1 MCSRKSKKVSKIAFF
16 TCHQWGR
23 SSGQEQVISMGMAI
37 HTQPALPLGLGFGLV
52 SVPTVQAD
60 VYVVGGKLH
69 LVTDLA
75 FFSLKKKKKILI
87 FPSLQAIMISR
98 ITQVTSLPS
107 DRFSVHYFT
116 VRLGSQLEWSWFINF
131 ISASNPYYLMH
142 HSAP

>member
-1 MCSRKSKKVSKIAFF
+1 
-16 TCHQWGR
+16 
-23 SSGQEQVISMGMAI
+23 MAI
-37 HTQPALPLGLGFGLV
+37 HTQPDLPLGLGFGLV

-75 FFSLKKKKKILI
+75 FFSLKKKKILI

-116 VRLGSQLEWSWFINF
+116 VRLGSQLEWS
-131 ISASNPYYLMH
+131 
-142 HSAP
+142 